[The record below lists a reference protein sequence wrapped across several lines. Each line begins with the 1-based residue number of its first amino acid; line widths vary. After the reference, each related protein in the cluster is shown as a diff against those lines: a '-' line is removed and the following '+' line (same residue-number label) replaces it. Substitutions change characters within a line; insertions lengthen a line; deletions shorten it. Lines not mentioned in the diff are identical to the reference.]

1 MRFTLTVS
9 RVLLIIALLCRPSSA
24 LPQARLKTQAEK
36 TSQGHLDVR
45 VNAFVD
51 LYFFVFKLASESG
64 KMPDIEGFAEG
75 VDAARG
81 LFGVQTLARLDVDVS
96 QFASAADILPAFSR
110 VSETTRLIANGKVQP
125 VQTREKAIQLAK
137 ALMLIEK
144 PFREKIWPQHKTAIE
159 QAAVRVTTKL
169 IPKERECFAYITKN
183 LGMEDTDYTLPV
195 YLVAESPAPGGFTN
209 WQGDRHGVC
218 FVGIDNNKG
227 SQLFETVLHESIHAL
242 DLETKG
248 KENVLEDIRNRLKK
262 AGVAERDPD
271 MRNVAHTIMFI
282 QAAETV
288 RRFVDPT
295 HKHYGDVAGYYAKV
309 PVVAKIELPIW
320 IAYLDG
326 KISREAAISQIIE
339 GILKTRKRTSSS
351 VKTITPARRIAL

>member
-1 MRFTLTVS
+1 MRIARTVS
-9 RVLLIIALLCRPSSA
+9 RVLMIIALLCPPASA
-24 LPQARLKTQAEK
+24 FQQAQLKTQKEK

-51 LYFFVFKLASESG
+51 LYFFVFKLASDSG
-64 KMPDIEGFAEG
+64 KIPDIERFAEG
-75 VDAARG
+75 VETARG
-81 LFGVQTLARLDVDVS
+81 LFGAQTLARLDVDVS
-96 QFASAADILPAFSR
+96 QFESAADILPAFSR
-110 VSETTRLIANGKVQP
+110 VPETTRLIANGKVQP
-125 VQTREKAIQLAK
+125 VQTRENTIQLAK

-159 QAAVRVTTKL
+159 QAAVRIATKL

-183 LGMEDTDYTLPV
+183 LGMEDTDYRVPV

-218 FVGIDNNKG
+218 FVGIDSNKG

-271 MRNVAHTIMFI
+271 MRDVAHTLMFI

-326 KISREAAISQIIE
+326 KISREAAISQIVD
-339 GILKTRKRTSSS
+339 GILKARKTTSSS
-351 VKTITPARRIAL
+351 VNIITPAR

>member
-1 MRFTLTVS
+1 MRFTRTVS
-9 RVLLIIALLCRPSSA
+9 RVLAIIVLLCPPASA
-24 LPQARLKTQAEK
+24 FPQGQLKTQAEK
-36 TSQGHLDVR
+36 NSQGHLEVR

-51 LYFFVFKLASESG
+51 LYFFVFKLASDSG
-64 KMPDIEGFAEG
+64 KMPDIDGFADG

-81 LFGVQTLARLDVDVS
+81 LLSVQTLARLDVDVS
-96 QFASAADILPAFSR
+96 QFESAADILPAFSR

-144 PFREKIWPQHKTAIE
+144 PFRERIWPQHKSVIDQTAVKI
-159 QAAVRVTTKL
+159 ATKL

-183 LGMEDTDYTLPV
+183 LGMEDNDYRVPV

-218 FVGIDNNKG
+218 FVGVDKNQG

-262 AGVAERDPD
+262 AGIAERDPD
-271 MRNVAHTIMFI
+271 MRNVAHTIVFI

-288 RRFVDPT
+288 RRLVDPK

-320 IAYLDG
+320 IAYVDG
-326 KISREAAISQIIE
+326 KISREEAINRIID
-339 GILKTRKRTSSS
+339 GILKNRKE
-351 VKTITPARRIAL
+351 PLHP